1 MLPLDGALVVT
12 GPSVT
17 GGALVGASVFGVGGK
32 VTVIRYENQNFIS
45 SIKCVKNTMKMR
57 GFIGSVGLSV
67 DLEASPTYFH
77 GYFKTHDIYYLPS
90 KTK

>member
-12 GPSVT
+12 GPFVT

-45 SIKCVKNTMKMR
+45 SIKCVKKHHENAWVHR
-57 GFIGSVGLSV
+57 FGW
-67 DLEASPTYFH
+67 P
-77 GYFKTHDIYYLPS
+77 
-90 KTK
+90 